1 MPCAE
6 WFKLLRHYRR
16 AINMYSE
23 AADGLDGPDYNA
35 AWHSA
40 EAALRSCRAARAA
53 LLNHEHDHGCAAG
66 NREVEE
72 LVLGDL
78 GQSGG

>member
-6 WFKLLRHYRR
+6 WYKLLRHYRR
-16 AINMYSE
+16 AVKIYSE
-23 AADGLDGPDYNA
+23 AADGLDSSDFNA

-40 EAALRSCRAARAA
+40 EAALKNCRVARSV
-53 LLNHEHDHGCAAG
+53 LLDHEHDHGCAAG
-66 NREVEE
+66 DREVEE

-78 GQSGG
+78 GQPGG